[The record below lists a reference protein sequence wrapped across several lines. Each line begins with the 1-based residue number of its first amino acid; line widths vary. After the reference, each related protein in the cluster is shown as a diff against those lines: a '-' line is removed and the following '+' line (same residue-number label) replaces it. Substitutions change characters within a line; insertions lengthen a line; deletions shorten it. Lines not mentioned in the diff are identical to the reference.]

1 MIFFLSVNKCFKL
14 FMIRTYNILLYKIKE
29 QEITMLYLF
38 LYIQNICLKKLKY
51 YQSKTFYKWFETNLY
66 YFMTDHTFLDNKHYI
81 INESMKSTYNYKQN
95 TKNDLNKKL
104 NYTFYFLVNAYNYQE
119 IVTMINNSG
128 EEKYEKGSSGTK
140 NDEKGNDGKGNDGKG
155 NDGKGNDGKKSND
168 RSEFILT
175 KNVINNLFS
184 NKDVLYNTKG
194 YTNYWNNISKSAKSG
209 LITNISSSIVKTD
222 HIPYL
227 INPSPFFY
235 HSILSNNK
243 ITKIHY
249 SFCME
254 YFFNFLTIHNL
265 FLNIL
270 KDGKH
275 NTNVNILEFF
285 WGVENDT
292 SVGTSTNDTNI
303 MLIISY
309 ISNFFIYF
317 LYVCTKINRHN
328 TSKTTLIN
336 NTYYDALSKLIN
348 ITIEKNENS
357 LIVLN
362 IENINSSIMKVDIF
376 SNIQQKLL
384 IKKNDKSLHTDTY
397 EFIESIRNKKK
408 EKKTNKQIISDNIFC
423 IDNNNTS
430 NKNNIVHNKKS
441 QYMDLICKE
450 YNSNNY
456 YSKYTRYYK
465 NWSWRGKNR
474 LYIYYYNLLLERC
487 RKNYNIYNSNN
498 VSNSSNLF
506 FMKQILYNLPFIIKK
521 DVALFFKK
529 KR

>member
-1 MIFFLSVNKCFKL
+1 ESENGGEK
-14 FMIRTYNILLYKIKE
+14 
-29 QEITMLYLF
+29 
-38 LYIQNICLKKLKY
+38 
-51 YQSKTFYKWFETNLY
+51 S
-66 YFMTDHTFLDNKHYI
+66 
-81 INESMKSTYNYKQN
+81 NESENGGEKSNESENGGEKSN
-95 TKNDLNKKL
+95 
-104 NYTFYFLVNAYNYQE
+104 E
-119 IVTMINNSG
+119 SENSG
-128 EEKYEKGSSGTK
+128 EKNNENENGRKKQNARSSFIATTNVK
-140 NDEKGNDGKGNDGKG
+140 N
-155 NDGKGNDGKKSND
+155 S
-168 RSEFILT
+168 
-175 KNVINNLFS
+175 LF
-184 NKDVLYNTKG
+184 NKKDVLHNTKSHTG
-194 YTNYWNNISKSAKSG
+194 LNNIIKSTGSG
-209 LITNISSSIVKTD
+209 LLTNDTSKVVKTN
-222 HIPYL
+222 HHLHYF

-270 KDGKH
+270 KGDKCDTHVG
-275 NTNVNILEFF
+275 ILDFL
-285 WGVENDT
+285 WGLGN
-292 SVGTSTNDTNI
+292 SNSNRVGISANDTNI

-397 EFIESIRNKKK
+397 EFIEPMANK
-408 EKKTNKQIISDNIFC
+408 
-423 IDNNNTS
+423 
-430 NKNNIVHNKKS
+430 
-441 QYMDLICKE
+441 
-450 YNSNNY
+450 
-456 YSKYTRYYK
+456 
-465 NWSWRGKNR
+465 
-474 LYIYYYNLLLERC
+474 
-487 RKNYNIYNSNN
+487 
-498 VSNSSNLF
+498 
-506 FMKQILYNLPFIIKK
+506 
-521 DVALFFKK
+521 
-529 KR
+529 